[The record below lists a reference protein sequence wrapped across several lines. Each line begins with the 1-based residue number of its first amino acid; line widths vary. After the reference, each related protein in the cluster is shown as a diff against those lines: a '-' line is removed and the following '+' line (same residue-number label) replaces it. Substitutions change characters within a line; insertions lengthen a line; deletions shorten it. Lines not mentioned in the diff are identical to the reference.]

1 MPNLT
6 ILERRDLRLVAAQN
20 EVDALHAMRQAIL
33 DDHIYLVS
41 FVGWQVS
48 EVTDRSPDETQY
60 VIQKMQELDFPFSVG
75 PRLFAVSAHYEV
87 KIYVESPT
95 NDPGLAGESGMP
107 VASDGER
114 KS

>member
-6 ILERRDLRLVAAQN
+6 ILERRDSRLIAAQN
-20 EVDALHAMRQAIL
+20 EIDALHAIRRAIL
-33 DDHIYLVS
+33 NDHIYLVS
-41 FVGWQVS
+41 FIGWQVS
-48 EVTDRSPDETQY
+48 EVMDRSPDEIQL
-60 VIQKMQELDFPFSVG
+60 VIQKMQELNVPFSVG
-75 PRLFAVSAHYEV
+75 SRLFAVSVHYEV